1 MTPSLYR
8 QPVLLDS
15 VLHRH
20 NRVGKLTDFS
30 VAQHMHASYLATA
43 EFDQAALEYVIVFVD
58 DGVDAVTGKTRVS
71 PIVMLG
77 VIGGENLFVEGARWD
92 AHYLPAYV
100 RRYPFWTTDLAGAPP
115 ESPGVMIDTGWSGWS
130 DTLGD
135 AVFGADGKPTPT
147 LERAL
152 DFMRQFELEVERTRQ
167 FCELLVEHDLLREMS
182 ADAKLPDG
190 NAIALN
196 GFLAVDHVKLM
207 ALPDAAVLELHRNGI
222 LGLLHTHLMS
232 LGNLRRL
239 VDRKAKRMPVVAEV
253 VASTASVA
261 SVASV
266 ASDAPAAAAVS

>member
-20 NRVGKLTDFS
+20 NKVGKLTDFS
-30 VAQHMHASYLATA
+30 VAQHLHASYLATA
-43 EFDQAALEYVIVFVD
+43 EFDQAALEYVIVFVGNGVD
-58 DGVDAVTGKTRVS
+58 GVSGVDGVDGATGATAKPRVF

-77 VIGGENLFVEGARWD
+77 VSAGENLFVEGARWD

-130 DTLGD
+130 DTVGD
-135 AVFGADGKPTPT
+135 AVFDADGKPTPT

-152 DFMRQFELEVERTRQ
+152 DFMRQFELEVQRTSQ

-190 NAIALN
+190 SAVALN

-207 ALPDAAVLELHRNGI
+207 ALADAAVLELHRNGI

-239 VDRKAKRMPVVAEV
+239 VDRKAKRMP
-253 VASTASVA
+253 
-261 SVASV
+261 
-266 ASDAPAAAAVS
+266 AAAEA

>member
-20 NRVGKLTDFS
+20 NKVGKLTDFS
-30 VAQHMHASYLATA
+30 VAQHLHASYLATA
-43 EFDQAALEYVIVFVD
+43 EFDQAALEYVIVFVA
-58 DGVDAVTGKTRVS
+58 DGVNGMNGVDGASGKMRVS

-77 VIGGENLFVEGARWD
+77 VIAGENLFVEGPRWD
-92 AHYLPAYV
+92 AHYMPAFV
-100 RRYPFWTTDLAGAPP
+100 RRYPFWTTDLTGAPP

-130 DTLGD
+130 DTVGD
-135 AVFGADGKPTPT
+135 AVFDADGKPTTT

-152 DFMRQFELEVERTRQ
+152 DFMRQFELEVQRTRQ
-167 FCELLVEHDLLREMS
+167 FCELLIEHDLLREMA

-190 NAIALN
+190 SAIALN
-196 GFLAVDHVKLM
+196 GFLAVDHAKLM

-239 VDRKAKRMPVVAEV
+239 VDRKAKRMPVAGAVA
-253 VASTASVA
+253 APAASVA
-261 SVASV
+261 SA
-266 ASDAPAAAAVS
+266 ATAAAAAS

>member
-20 NRVGKLTDFS
+20 NKVGKLTDFS
-30 VAQHMHASYLATA
+30 VAQHLHASYLATA
-43 EFDQAALEYVIVFVD
+43 EFDQAALEYVIVFVGN
-58 DGVDAVTGKTRVS
+58 GVDAATGKTQVS

-77 VIGGENLFVEGARWD
+77 VIAGENLFVEGARWD

-130 DTLGD
+130 DTVGD
-135 AVFGADGKPTPT
+135 AVFDADGKPTPT

-152 DFMRQFELEVERTRQ
+152 DFMRQFELEVQRTSQ

-190 NAIALN
+190 SAIALN

-207 ALPDAAVLELHRNGI
+207 ALADAAVLELHRNGI

-239 VDRKAKRMPVVAEV
+239 VDRKAKRMPV
-253 VASTASVA
+253 
-261 SVASV
+261 
-266 ASDAPAAAAVS
+266 AAAVAGPAASMAAAVGSETPAATAVS

>member
-1 MTPSLYR
+1 MTRSLYR

-20 NRVGKLTDFS
+20 NKVGKLSDFS
-30 VAQHMHASYLATA
+30 VAQHLHSSYLATA
-43 EFDQAALEYVIVFVD
+43 EFDQAALEYVIVFVA
-58 DGVDAVTGKTRVS
+58 DGVNGVAGVGAATGKTRVS

-77 VIGGENLFVEGARWD
+77 VIAGENLFVEGARWD

-100 RRYPFWTTDLAGAPP
+100 RRYPFWTIDLAGAPP

-130 DTLGD
+130 DTVGD
-135 AVFGADGKPTPT
+135 AVFDADGKPTPT

-152 DFMRQFELEVERTRQ
+152 DFMRQFELEVQRTSQ
-167 FCELLVEHDLLREMS
+167 FCELLVDHDLLREMS

-190 NAIALN
+190 SAIAMN

-232 LGNLRRL
+232 LGNLHRL
-239 VDRKAKRMPVVAEV
+239 VDRKAKRMPVVAA
-253 VASTASVA
+253 VA
-261 SVASV
+261 
-266 ASDAPAAAAVS
+266 APAASVTSEVTAAVAAS

>member
-20 NRVGKLTDFS
+20 NKVGKLTDFS

-43 EFDQAALEYVIVFVD
+43 EFDQAALEYVIVFVSD
-58 DGVDAVTGKTRVS
+58 GKDGVGAAGGKTRVS

-77 VIGGENLFVEGARWD
+77 VTAGENLFVDGARWD

-130 DTLGD
+130 DTAGD
-135 AVFGADGKPTPT
+135 AVFDADGKPTPT

-152 DFMRQFELEVERTRQ
+152 DFIRQFELEVQRTSQ

-190 NAIALN
+190 SAVALN

-207 ALPDAAVLELHRNGI
+207 ALADAAVLELHRNGI

-239 VDRKAKRMPVVAEV
+239 VDRKAKRMP
-253 VASTASVA
+253 ASVSLAA
-261 SVASV
+261 SVTSGTT
-266 ASDAPAAAAVS
+266 AAAAAS

>member
-20 NRVGKLTDFS
+20 NKVGKLTDFS
-30 VAQHMHASYLATA
+30 VAQHLHASYLATA
-43 EFDQAALEYVIVFVD
+43 EFDQAALEYVIVFVA
-58 DGVDAVTGKTRVS
+58 DGVNGVNGVDGASGKMRVS

-77 VIGGENLFVEGARWD
+77 VVAGENLFVEGPRWD
-92 AHYLPAYV
+92 AHYMPAFV

-130 DTLGD
+130 DTVGD
-135 AVFGADGKPTPT
+135 AVFDADGKPTPT

-152 DFMRQFELEVERTRQ
+152 DFMRQFELEVQRTRQ
-167 FCELLVEHDLLREMS
+167 FCELLIEHDLLREMA

-190 NAIALN
+190 SAIAMN
-196 GFLAVDHVKLM
+196 GFLAVDHGKLM
-207 ALPDAAVLELHRNGI
+207 ALPDAAALELHRNGI

-239 VDRKAKRMPVVAEV
+239 VDRKAKRMPVTAAVA
-253 VASTASVA
+253 APAASVA
-261 SVASV
+261 
-266 ASDAPAAAAVS
+266 AAATADAAAS

>member
-20 NRVGKLTDFS
+20 NKVGKLSDFS

-43 EFDQAALEYVIVFVD
+43 EFDQAALEYVIVFVA
-58 DGVDAVTGKTRVS
+58 DAVNGVNGVGGTTGKTRVS
-71 PIVMLG
+71 PIMMLG
-77 VIGGENLFVEGARWD
+77 VTVGENLFVEGARWD

-130 DTLGD
+130 DTVGD
-135 AVFGADGKPTPT
+135 AIFDADGKPTPT

-152 DFMRQFELEVERTRQ
+152 DFMRQFELEVQRTSQ

-190 NAIALN
+190 SAIALN

-239 VDRKAKRMPVVAEV
+239 VDRKAKRMPVAAAVA
-253 VASTASVA
+253 APAASVA
-261 SVASV
+261 SA
-266 ASDAPAAAAVS
+266 ATANAAAS